1 MYGSYSGGVK
11 LFVCEDVQL
20 DMCVL
25 AWCLMLCAASVGN
38 DGWLCACEGLCAAPL
53 EGEESIAGKIWQ
65 PTRKYVRHRFNVAL
79 RTDCCWLCS
88 CASCSDD
95 GWLCACLQSP
105 WKGKDP
111 LQARGAAKGLIG
123 HSHTAAQM
131 SLVAHELLL
140 DALLAG
146 MVAGCVLAC
155 VQHLL
160 VWVEA
165 KSSLNQAQAHSQPSP
180 ENTLAS

>member
-1 MYGSYSGGVK
+1 MFVKMCKCICRAGLVLDAWCSFSGVMAGCVLVRACVQHLWKGKKALQARYGS
-11 LFVCEDVQL
+11 Q
-20 DMCVL
+20 
-25 AWCLMLCAASVGN
+25 
-38 DGWLCACEGLCAAPL
+38 
-53 EGEESIAGKIWQ
+53 
-65 PTRKYVRHRFNVAL
+65 RKYVRHRFNVAL

-95 GWLCACLQSP
+95 GWLCACLQSL

-111 LQARGAAKGLIG
+111 LQARGAAKSLIG
-123 HSHTAAQM
+123 HSRTAAQM

-160 VWVEA
+160 VWWT
-165 KSSLNQAQAHSQPSP
+165 SQKQLESGTSTQPAI
-180 ENTLAS
+180 T

>member
-1 MYGSYSGGVK
+1 MCLWVGACVQHLWKGKKALQARYGS
-11 LFVCEDVQL
+11 Q
-20 DMCVL
+20 
-25 AWCLMLCAASVGN
+25 
-38 DGWLCACEGLCAAPL
+38 
-53 EGEESIAGKIWQ
+53 
-65 PTRKYVRHRFNVAL
+65 RKYVRHRFNVAL
-79 RTDCCWLCS
+79 RTDCCWLCF
-88 CASCSDD
+88 CASCSDG
-95 GWLCACLQSP
+95 GWLCACLQSL
-105 WKGKDP
+105 WKRKDP
-111 LQARGAAKGLIG
+111 LQARGAAKSLIS
-123 HSHTAAQM
+123 HSRTPRRRRRCR
-131 SLVAHELLL
+131 SLRMTRELLL

>member
-1 MYGSYSGGVK
+1 MCSTSGRGRK
-11 LFVCEDVQL
+11 HCRQE
-20 DMCVL
+20 
-25 AWCLMLCAASVGN
+25 
-38 DGWLCACEGLCAAPL
+38 
-53 EGEESIAGKIWQ
+53 IWQ

-123 HSHTAAQM
+123 HSRTAAQM

-155 VQHLL
+155 VQTC
-160 VWVEA
+160 WSRRKPKA
-165 KSSLNQAQAHSQPSP
+165 ACLNQAHAHSQPSS
-180 ENTLAS
+180 ERTCKLRIMRSGDRWL